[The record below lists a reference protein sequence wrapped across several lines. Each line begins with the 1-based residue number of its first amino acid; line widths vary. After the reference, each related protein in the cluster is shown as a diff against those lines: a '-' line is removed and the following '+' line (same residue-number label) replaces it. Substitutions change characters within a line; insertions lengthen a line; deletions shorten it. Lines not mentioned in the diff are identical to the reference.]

1 MWKGK
6 TRGGVSGYLFFIYL
20 IRYCGVKAAY
30 GFLSLIVLYFIPFAP
45 KALSLIH
52 I

>member
-30 GFLSLIVLYFIPFAP
+30 GFLSLIVLFQAIASYQLY
-45 KALSLIH
+45 ALIN
-52 I
+52 

>member
-20 IRYCGVKAAY
+20 DIGHRTVDHHLISYSHTIPPFIYRYAM
-30 GFLSLIVLYFIPFAP
+30 
-45 KALSLIH
+45 
-52 I
+52 